1 MIEHVDADRLRDLT
15 LELVEI
21 ESPTGDTAEVARR
34 FAQRLEEIGM
44 DVEVLDEA
52 FPATPIVIGRLRGG
66 QPGPSVVLN
75 GHLDTVPIPHEPARV
90 ENGSV
95 YGRGSADMKGALAC
109 AAEAARVLKE
119 SGPFPGEL
127 VIIAIG
133 MHEAPGGRG
142 EDLTWLLREHG
153 FRSDFAVVCELS
165 GDTFL
170 AAHMGQATVE
180 ITITRPGLV
189 THELKTAAG
198 TPHPI
203 LAAGRVIEAI
213 AARNAELATTEHPWV
228 GAETYFLGEV
238 HGGDFYNRFPN
249 ECRLIG
255 TRRWAPGNT
264 LEAVEAEFLELLDP
278 IAAETGCSIELDL
291 KLVRGAYSIDP
302 EHAALAGA
310 AGRLPG
316 RHRHGAAADGDQ
328 GRRRWRG
335 VSGRGGDPDGLP
347 RPGRHRSPRR
357 HRVHTRRRARP
368 RDTGLPRDAPAP
380 VGRVSAP
387 LPSYEELRT
396 SFRWQLPAVVNIGVE
411 VADRQPARSTGDPRH
426 GRT

>member
-44 DVEVLDEA
+44 EVEVLDEV

-66 QPGPSVVLN
+66 EPGPSVVLN

-153 FRSDFAVVCELS
+153 FRSDYAVVCELS
-165 GDTFL
+165 GDTFV

-180 ITITRPGLV
+180 ITITRPGIV

-203 LAAGRVIEAI
+203 MAAGRVIEAI
-213 AARNAELATTEHPWV
+213 AARNAELAATEHPWV

-249 ECRLIG
+249 ECRLVG

-264 LEAVEAEFLELLDP
+264 LEAVEAEFRDAARADRRRDRLLD
-278 IAAETGCSIELDL
+278 
-291 KLVRGAYSIDP
+291 
-302 EHAALAGA
+302 
-310 AGRLPG
+310 
-316 RHRHGAAADGDQ
+316 
-328 GRRRWRG
+328 
-335 VSGRGGDPDGLP
+335 
-347 RPGRHRSPRR
+347 
-357 HRVHTRRRARP
+357 RARP
-368 RDTGLPRDAPAP
+368 QARPRRVLDRSRARALAWRCGPAT
-380 VGRVSAP
+380 
-387 LPSYEELRT
+387 RT
-396 SFRWQLPAVVNIGVE
+396 SRAQSC
-411 VADRQPARSTGDPRH
+411 R
-426 GRT
+426 

>member
-1 MIEHVDADRLRDLT
+1 MTEHVDADRLRDLT
-15 LELVEI
+15 LELVAI
-21 ESPTGDTAEVARR
+21 ESPTGDTAAVARR
-34 FAQRLEEIGM
+34 YAQRLEEIGM
-44 DVEVLDEA
+44 DVEVLDEV

-66 QPGPSVVLN
+66 EPGPSVVLN
-75 GHLDTVPIPHEPARV
+75 GHLDTVPIPHEPARI

-109 AAEAARVLKE
+109 AAETARVLKA

-153 FRSDFAVVCELS
+153 FRSDYAVVCELT

-180 ITITRPGLV
+180 ITIGRPGIV
-189 THELKTAAG
+189 THELKTAAA

-203 LAAGRVIEAI
+203 MAAGRAIDAI
-213 AARNAELATTEHPWV
+213 AARNAELAATEHPWV

-238 HGGDFYNRFPN
+238 HGGDFYNRFPT
-249 ECRLIG
+249 ECRLVG

-264 LEAVEAEFLELLDP
+264 LEAVEAEFRELLAP

-291 KLVRGAYSIDP
+291 RLVRGAYSIDP
-302 EHAALAGA
+302 EHELSRALRVGYADVTGWE
-310 AGRLPG
+310 LP
-316 RHRHGAAADGDQ
+316 
-328 GRRRWRG
+328 
-335 VSGRGGDPDGLP
+335 L
-347 RPGRHRSPRR
+347 
-357 HRVHTRRRARP
+357 
-368 RDTGLPRDAPAP
+368 TGIK
-380 VGRVSAP
+380 V
-387 LPSYEELRT
+387 
-396 SFRWQLPAVVNIGVE
+396 
-411 VADRQPARSTGDPRH
+411 VADAAVFQGEAAIPTVYHGPAGSGAHADVEFMPVDELVRATRVYLAMLQH
-426 GRT
+426 LWAA

>member
-1 MIEHVDADRLRDLT
+1 MGVDANRLRDLT
-15 LELVEI
+15 LDLVEV
-21 ESPTGDTAEVARR
+21 ESPTGDTADVARLYAR
-34 FAQRLEEIGM
+34 RLEEIGM
-44 DVEVLDEA
+44 EVEVLDEV
-52 FPATPIVIGRLRGG
+52 FPATPIVIGRLQGG
-66 QPGPSVVLN
+66 EPGPRVVLN

-153 FRSDFAVVCELS
+153 FRSDYAVVCELS

-180 ITITRPGLV
+180 ITIARPGMV

-198 TPHPI
+198 TPNPI
-203 LAAGRVIEAI
+203 MVAGRVIDAI
-213 AARNAELATTEHPWV
+213 GARNAELAGTEHPWV

-238 HGGDFYNRFPN
+238 HSGDFYNRFPT
-249 ECRLIG
+249 ECRLVG

-264 LEAVEAEFLELLDP
+264 LEAVEAEFRELLEP

-291 KLVRGAYSIDP
+291 RLVRGAYSIDP
-302 EHAALAGA
+302 EHELARALRAGYEDVT
-310 AGRLPG
+310 GTELSLTG
-316 RHRHGAAADGDQ
+316 IKVVADGAMFQ
-328 GRRRWRG
+328 GEAAIPTVYHG
-335 VSGRGGDPDGLP
+335 PAGSGAHGDVEFMPIAEL
-347 RPGRHRSPRR
+347 
-357 HRVHTRRRARP
+357 VRA
-368 RDTGLPRDAPAP
+368 TQVYLTMLQHLWAP
-380 VGRVSAP
+380 
-387 LPSYEELRT
+387 
-396 SFRWQLPAVVNIGVE
+396 
-411 VADRQPARSTGDPRH
+411 
-426 GRT
+426 